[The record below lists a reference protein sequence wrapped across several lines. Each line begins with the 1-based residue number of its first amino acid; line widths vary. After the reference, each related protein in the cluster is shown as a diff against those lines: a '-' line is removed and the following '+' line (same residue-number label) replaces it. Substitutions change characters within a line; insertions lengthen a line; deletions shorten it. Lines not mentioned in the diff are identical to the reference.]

1 MPVAGSQPVFPP
13 PSGSPIQSV
22 WGQAVSEHVIQRFAN
37 EADRDAKWT
46 SPPDGAVCITLD
58 TNILW
63 QRQPGGWMVSQTA
76 IPNQAMGTT
85 SQIGML
91 RIIAEQ
97 VIVTTNSNGDGGFAY
112 PQAFAVG
119 VNPQVIMQ
127 NGDPGG
133 GNMTFGIYNTLSSYT
148 DVNFHITNENGAP
161 VVGAVRINY
170 IAIGRR

>member
-22 WGQAVSEHVIQRFAN
+22 WGQAVSEHVVQRFAN

-46 SPPDGAVCITLD
+46 SPPNGAVCITLD

-63 QRQPGGWMVSQTA
+63 QHQSGGWVYSQTA

-85 SQIGML
+85 HPTGML

-97 VIVTTNSNGDGGFAY
+97 VIVTTNSNGDGGFSY
-112 PQAFAVG
+112 PQAFASG

-133 GNMTFGIYNTLSSYT
+133 GNMIFGIYNSLSSSA
-148 DVNFHITNENGAP
+148 DVNFRVVNEHGTP
-161 VVGAVRINY
+161 IVGAVRINY